1 MEHFTT
7 KCNIF
12 NNDTVILNNRN
23 VSITIKNDPKTKKK
37 QWDGILYLSGN
48 EPIVFFTSRG
58 KMFGIEL
65 KDGRKG
71 KFYAMQP
78 GRAVFIKGA
87 EDFE

>member
-23 VSITIKNDPKTKKK
+23 VSITIKNDPKTKIK
-37 QWDGILYLSGN
+37 QWDGILYLAGN
-48 EPIVFFTSRG
+48 EPMVFFISKCKT
-58 KMFGIEL
+58 FGIEL

-71 KFYAMQP
+71 KFYATHL
-78 GRAVFIKGA
+78 GRTVFIKGTG
-87 EDFE
+87 FLK

>member
-7 KCNIF
+7 KCNIIS
-12 NNDTVILNNRN
+12 NGVNILNNRD
-23 VSITIKNDPKTKKK
+23 VSITIKDDPKTKKK

-48 EPIVFFTSRG
+48 ETIVFFTSRG

-71 KFYAMQP
+71 KFYAIHP

-87 EDFE
+87 ENFE